1 MTDNIVEFRAAAKP
15 RRYRF
20 IDQTEDEDL
29 APRGQNLNGPNMHT
43 FVFRSLRLIL
53 ESNENDLVRDV
64 RFDLDKA
71 KTKLRKIRHRL
82 KGVQEQAAAQVQ
94 QLTVAETKLS
104 SAIQA
109 AEANPA
115 DEKSDAY
122 RNLLA
127 AFGKLDSRGREAIV
141 QYLKTQV

>member
-1 MTDNIVEFRAAAKP
+1 
-15 RRYRF
+15 
-20 IDQTEDEDL
+20 
-29 APRGQNLNGPNMHT
+29 MHT